1 MRELEN
7 AIERAVVLGTTGEIR
22 SEDLPAPVLQ
32 SPHAEATDAGFQG
45 AVKENKK
52 QLVLQALEKADG
64 HYVDAAKILG
74 LHPNSLLRLIRTL
87 GLRSVGGLPGPV
99 RWDGKS
105 RETPRNLHHRGHRG
119 SQGET

>member
-1 MRELEN
+1 M
-7 AIERAVVLGTTGEIR
+7 VLGTTGEIR

-87 GLRSVGGLPGPV
+87 GLRSVGGLPGPGQV
-99 RWDGKS
+99 GR
-105 RETPRNLHHRGHRG
+105 
-119 SQGET
+119 QIA